1 MTVMTKKPDIDSI
14 NERIADAESKYAALD
29 QSILDAG
36 GYMTFSESD
45 RVLGR
50 QPNALSIIKQLE
62 SGGRVDISMFPPE
75 HISFLKSASAA
86 SFQELKYMPIETR
99 KKFGKA
105 DALSAAIAEWYYL
118 DNQNLLP
125 KMG

>member
-1 MTVMTKKPDIDSI
+1 MTKTPDVDII
-14 NERIADAESKYAALD
+14 NERIADAESKYAVLD
-29 QSILDAG
+29 PSILNAG
-36 GYMTFSESD
+36 AYKTFSESD

-62 SGGRVDISMFPPE
+62 KGGRVDISSFPPE
-75 HISFLKSASAA
+75 YISFLKSASAA
-86 SFQELKYMPIETR
+86 SFTELKYMPVETR

-105 DALSAAIAEWYYL
+105 EALSAAIAEWYYV
-118 DNQNLLP
+118 DNANLLP